1 METVTARAAEIAI
14 KYIGQTEK
22 PGNMGFNDKDFE
34 RKMEDVG
41 FQKTHAW
48 CAYFAELVFKE
59 ANPDKLEELDR
70 LFSASATKTYQNFVD
85 AGYPYSKTP
94 TEGALVIWQNMK
106 FGKPQWTGHAGVVVK
121 VIDNITF
128 ESVEGNT
135 NDGGGREG
143 YIVARRIRKVLQ
155 VKEGLQVMGF
165 IKV

>member
-1 METVTARAAEIAI
+1 METETVVKTAI

-22 PGNMGFNDKDFE
+22 PGNMGFNDQDFE
-34 RKMEDVG
+34 KKMNAVG

-48 CAYFAELVFKE
+48 CSYFVELVFKE
-59 ANPDKLEELDR
+59 ANPDKLQEFDK

-85 AGYPYSKTP
+85 AGYPFSKTP

-106 FGKPQWTGHAGVVVK
+106 AGKPHWTGHAGVVVK

-155 VKEGLQVMGF
+155 VKEGLRVMGF
-165 IKV
+165 IKI